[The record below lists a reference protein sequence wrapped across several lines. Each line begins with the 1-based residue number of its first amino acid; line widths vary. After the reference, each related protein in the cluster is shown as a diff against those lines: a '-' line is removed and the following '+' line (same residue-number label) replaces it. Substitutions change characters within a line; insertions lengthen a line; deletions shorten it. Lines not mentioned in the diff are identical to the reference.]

1 MGFWLVVSLGM
12 TAIHP
17 LPREKNIIARRISLK
32 LSMHLKSSI
41 QSPHH
46 RISHKNISLMA
57 SPTFFLN
64 SGELGILDLSLPG
77 PSREGYEGKRMAS
90 RCILRRKTQ
99 RIEDLRTQALLK
111 HPPSPGM

>member
-1 MGFWLVVSLGM
+1 MMGFWLVVSLGM

-64 SGELGILDLSLPG
+64 SGELGILDSPYLG
-77 PSREGYEGKRMAS
+77 PAEKGMKAKGWRPDAFSGEKRRGS
-90 RCILRRKTQ
+90 KT
-99 RIEDLRTQALLK
+99 
-111 HPPSPGM
+111 